1 MVISHFRGFKMVCT
15 LLCAGVFTAVSAA
28 VSVAVSE
35 SAAATVSAAVAM
47 SESAAAVVSVA
58 MSESASVSESA
69 TVSAAVAMSE
79 SVSVSASAAV
89 SVSASVAV
97 SATYPGQGSGML
109 SEAYPGQGSG
119 MLSEAYPGQGSGML
133 SEAYPGQGPGLQSEA
148 CPGQGP
154 GLLSARSLT
163 VMNTALS
170 AGGVS
175 AQSRLRSSDSL
186 TAMDVTPLAGD
197 VSAQSII
204 RPSGRLTGIYLYQSG
219 HMIDTAET
227 VPVLRYRDGIV
238 FTMEDDALVEY
249 SYFMAG
255 PDSEWT
261 VWTDRA
267 YKEYTNLDA
276 GRYTFKY
283 RYREKGAGDSN
294 GGGSFSFRVRP
305 PWYFSLLALIIYPLL
320 LIAGGIMMRRRT
332 HRLYMERQSRL
343 EQLIAERTEELQH
356 EKEKSDSLLAN
367 MLPKGTAEEIMSKG
381 KADKRKYNFVTV
393 LFSDIQGFT
402 KIAEEMN
409 PETLIDELDRFFFH
423 FDSVVEKYRIEKIKT
438 IGDAYM
444 CAGGIPERNR
454 TNPVEVVLAALEMQ
468 KYMQEMKSDPSR
480 PAARFWDI
488 RVGIH
493 TGTVVAGVVGHKKIT
508 YDIWG
513 DTVNTASRMESSGEA
528 GKINISGT
536 TYEFVKEFFT
546 CDYRGRMPVKYKGDL
561 DMYFVTGIRP
571 ELREPDGSPNRKFLA
586 RIEMIRIL
594 DVEEHVF
601 SRYSEIASPD
611 LFFHSADYI
620 RSISLQAD
628 LLARAENLPDEEY
641 IHLRLASIFIYFG
654 YAFDYNDPE
663 AAALKRAGEILSFYG
678 FGPHTLEAVRELI
691 ASASSPEQTGMAGRV
706 LHDAV
711 YDFTGRV
718 DFISMVDK
726 LYREEKAYGKTG
738 DPQVWFSELASRIGE
753 NRFLTETACRLRA
766 VAEDEQ
772 LRALREFAGGRLDNA

>member
-119 MLSEAYPGQGSGML
+119 MLSEACPGQGSGML

-170 AGGVS
+170 AGG
-175 AQSRLRSSDSL
+175 
-186 TAMDVTPLAGD
+186 

>member
-119 MLSEAYPGQGSGML
+119 MLSEACPGQGSGML

>member
-35 SAAATVSAAVAM
+35 SASAVVSVAV
-47 SESAAAVVSVA
+47 SESASAVVSVA

-119 MLSEAYPGQGSGML
+119 MLSEACPGQGSGML

>member
-119 MLSEAYPGQGSGML
+119 MLSEACPGQGSGML

-678 FGPHTLEAVRELI
+678 FGAHTLEAVRELI

>member
-47 SESAAAVVSVA
+47 SELAAAVSVA

-119 MLSEAYPGQGSGML
+119 MLSEACPGQGSGML
-133 SEAYPGQGPGLQSEA
+133 SGSSGQGPGLQSEA